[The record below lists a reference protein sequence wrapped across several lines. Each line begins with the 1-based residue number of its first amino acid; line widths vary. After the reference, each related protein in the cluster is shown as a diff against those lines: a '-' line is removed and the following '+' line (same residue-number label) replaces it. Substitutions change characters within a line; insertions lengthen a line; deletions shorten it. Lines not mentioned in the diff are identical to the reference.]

1 MVKDHL
7 SPPLIPSKL
16 NGRKME
22 LALIVECRG
31 VLDRI
36 MTGLK
41 TDTQREAARIAGMV
55 MDIRGY
61 GQVMQQSVDKVRVE
75 IDRACLKITFA
86 ALTALGRR
94 IARQPSRAVFSGSLE
109 TSQRKRPIGR
119 VQEKVASRNVSA
131 IIVQSDIGTRARHWS
146 KIILVNSCAAPE
158 TVAARKTLIEQ

>member
-36 MTGLK
+36 ITGLK

-61 GQVMQQSVDKVRVE
+61 GQVMQQSVDKSARRNRQGMSE
-75 IDRACLKITFA
+75 NNFCCFDSAWQAHRASAKPRGVL
-86 ALTALGRR
+86 R
-94 IARQPSRAVFSGSLE
+94 FS
-109 TSQRKRPIGR
+109 
-119 VQEKVASRNVSA
+119 
-131 IIVQSDIGTRARHWS
+131 
-146 KIILVNSCAAPE
+146 
-158 TVAARKTLIEQ
+158 